1 MTRRA
6 LLLVLVASA
15 AGCAGAPVYAP
26 PASAKSRAPY
36 EAPPAGTHAIEVQ
49 IDARA
54 ATDLLAFLSRPQ
66 FRVDEAK
73 ALEDLPAVKLTLRD
87 SARTPDVFERD
98 LAAAFEEEARSAVFD
113 FHAIRA
119 ARTRW
124 EGLLSAL
131 PARQKDLAR
140 MAAERAAALLPGDR
154 PVSTHLQ
161 VFLSFGVAGLADHLV
176 VSMPDGSEAMIV
188 DLARALGDAA
198 GESVD
203 NQIERVA
210 RLIAGEAFRQSWRT
224 YRAGSPNWTHHDSSL
239 GQLEPL
245 FQVVTELGPAALFHV
260 DENFFPLSV
269 WLKEPMKRTI
279 ADLNRTAERLVESEK
294 ELEERMA
301 LSAEI
306 RRLDFGQRIAG
317 PGGAFLSDGIIQN
330 LGLDAFRTALA
341 GGPKAFFLAY
351 DQAQEKS
358 RDLIPLSQVIRNRLK
373 SSKFP
378 VPGSR

>member
-1 MTRRA
+1 
-6 LLLVLVASA
+6 LVSA
-15 AGCAGAPVYAP
+15 CGCAGAPNAP
-26 PASAKSRAPY
+26 PAPEKSRAPY
-36 EAPPAGTHAIEVQ
+36 EAAPAAKHAIEIQV
-49 IDARA
+49 DARA

-73 ALEDLPAVKLTLRD
+73 ALEELPAVKLTLRD
-87 SARTPDVFERD
+87 AARTPDVFERD
-98 LAAAFEEEARSAVFD
+98 LAAAFEDEARSAVFD
-113 FHAIRA
+113 FHSIRA
-119 ARTRW
+119 ARPRW

-131 PARQKDLAR
+131 PAREDALSR
-140 MAAERAAALLPGDR
+140 MAAERAAAVLPADR
-154 PVSTHLQ
+154 PISTHLR

-198 GESVD
+198 GESVGG
-203 NQIERVA
+203 QIERVA

-224 YRAGSPNWTHHDSSL
+224 YRSGNPNWARHDPSL

-245 FQVVTELGPAALFHV
+245 FQVVTELGPVALFHI

-279 ADLNRTAERLVESEK
+279 AELNRTAERLVESEK
-294 ELEERMA
+294 ELEQRMT
-301 LSAEI
+301 LSGEI
-306 RRLDFGQRIAG
+306 RRPDFGQRIAG

-330 LGLDAFRTALA
+330 LGLDVFRSALA
-341 GGPKAFFLAY
+341 AGPKAFFVAY
-351 DQAQEKS
+351 DQAQQKS
-358 RDLIPLSQVIRNRLK
+358 RDLIPLSPVIRDRLK
-373 SSKFP
+373 SSKLQ

>member
-6 LLLVLVASA
+6 GLLALVAA
-15 AGCAGAPVYAP
+15 ACGCAGAPVYAP
-26 PASAKSRAPY
+26 PASEKSRAPY
-36 EAPPAGTHAIEVQ
+36 EAAPAAKHAIEIE
-49 IDARA
+49 IDVRGA
-54 ATDLLAFLSRPQ
+54 AELLAFLSRPQ
-66 FRVDEAK
+66 FRIDDAK
-73 ALEDLPAVKLTLRD
+73 ALEELPAVKLTLQD
-87 SARTPDVFERD
+87 SGRTPEVFERD
-98 LAAAFEEEARSAVFD
+98 LAAAFDEEAHSAVFD
-113 FHAIRA
+113 FHSIRA
-119 ARTRW
+119 ARPRW

-131 PARQKDLAR
+131 PAREDDLAR
-140 MAAERAAALLPGDR
+140 MAAERAAALLPADR
-154 PVSTHLQ
+154 PITTHLQ
-161 VFLSFGVAGLADHLV
+161 VFLTFGVAGLADHLV
-176 VSMPDGSEAMIV
+176 VAMPDGSEAMIV

-224 YRAGSPNWTHHDSSL
+224 YRSGNPNWTRHDPSL

-279 ADLNRTAERLVESEK
+279 AELNRTAERLVESES
-294 ELEERMA
+294 ELEQRMT
-301 LSAEI
+301 LSGEI

-317 PGGAFLSDGIIQN
+317 PGGAFLADGIIQN

-341 GGPKAFFLAY
+341 AGPKAFFVAY
-351 DQAQEKS
+351 DQAQQKS
-358 RDLIPLSQVIRNRLK
+358 RDLIPLSQVIRARIAAK
-373 SSKFP
+373 P
-378 VPGSR
+378 PP